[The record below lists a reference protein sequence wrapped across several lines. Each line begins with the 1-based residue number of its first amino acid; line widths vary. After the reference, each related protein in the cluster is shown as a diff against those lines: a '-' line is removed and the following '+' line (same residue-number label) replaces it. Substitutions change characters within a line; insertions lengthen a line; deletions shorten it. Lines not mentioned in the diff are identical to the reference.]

1 MQQLNVTHHQSPFKE
16 VLCWK
21 CRGAEQS
28 GLLSAAAVAAA
39 SASSLTEWELS
50 ETNYRETIFIT
61 LLLRQGK
68 RGDGPADLLGS
79 RWEQASDTLSHSP
92 ALIVQKMWFVPRLYF
107 LGKVVFTVG
116 GVPVAWIASLFNNPE
131 TLCVHGA
138 HVCVRVCVRP
148 RVLSSLPSFQ
158 LVCVHI
164 VLKVICTHFVCP
176 SSLNKIFPKCDYPL
190 RTQKDGIAEAEM
202 KLLWIFLH

>member
-1 MQQLNVTHHQSPFKE
+1 MQQLNVTHRRSPFKE
-16 VLCWK
+16 VLRWR

-28 GLLSAAAVAAA
+28 GLLSAAASA
-39 SASSLTEWELS
+39 SASSLAEWELS

-61 LLLRQGK
+61 LLLRRGK

-79 RWEQASDTLSHSP
+79 CWEQASDTLSHSP

-131 TLCVHGA
+131 TLCVRGA
-138 HVCVRVCVRP
+138 CVRA
-148 RVLSSLPSFQ
+148 RVLSSLPSF
-158 LVCVHI
+158 
-164 VLKVICTHFVCP
+164 
-176 SSLNKIFPKCDYPL
+176 
-190 RTQKDGIAEAEM
+190 
-202 KLLWIFLH
+202 